1 MLIDSFTPTGT
12 EKQKVEQ
19 PSAEDRSHPSEAECA
34 SEAASNVKSTLEGER
49 LALSVLQALREGT
62 PDLSTLYG
70 YEPGLIL
77 PNMREPHSNS
87 RAVGLSVAARTRKA
101 S

>member
-1 MLIDSFTPTGT
+1 MSLTSQRHP
-12 EKQKVEQ
+12 EKLPEVTDT
-19 PSAEDRSHPSEAECA
+19 SRG
-34 SEAASNVKSTLEGER
+34 SNVKSSLEGEH
-49 LALSVLQALREGT
+49 LALSVLQALREGA

-77 PNMREPHSNS
+77 PNIREPHSNS